1 MSRVDRELVLLM
13 ASAPWIDRQFD
24 LKGVDLLLATAA
36 KLPFL
41 RLVLLWRG
49 VLADEL
55 ASRVQR
61 LELGERV
68 EIVNRKV
75 EIGDYLKKAHA
86 TVLLAKHGGIV
97 KSFPHSLIESLIAG
111 KPILL
116 SRTIAMSD
124 YVNKHRCGVVVRGM
138 DLESL
143 STAIGILI
151 QDYEELSHNAA
162 RIDSAEFAVETMIEN
177 YRRIYGM

>member
-1 MSRVDRELVLLM
+1 M
-13 ASAPWIDRQFD
+13 
-24 LKGVDLLLATAA
+24 ATAA

-41 RLVLLWRG
+41 RLILLWRG
-49 VLADEL
+49 VLADQL
-55 ASRVQR
+55 ASRVDR
-61 LELGERV
+61 LGLGERV

-75 EIGDYLKKAHA
+75 EIGDYFKKAHA

-151 QDYEELSHNAA
+151 QDYEDLSHNAA
-162 RIDSAEFAVETMIEN
+162 RIDAAEFSVETMIEN